1 MKKKYLAVAAL
12 SMALAAW
19 KCHDIICCRIRS
31 HLSGNKVSVGF
42 RRLLYQ

>member
-1 MKKKYLAVAAL
+1 MKKKYLAIAAL
-12 SMALAAW
+12 SMALAAGERY
-19 KCHDIICCRIRS
+19 DIICCGIRS

>member
-1 MKKKYLAVAAL
+1 MKKEIFSNRSSLHGLGRRERY
-12 SMALAAW
+12 
-19 KCHDIICCRIRS
+19 DIICCGIRS